1 MSMALLTSGDSRT
14 RTFLETSKAMIET
27 VRHGEANFCKLVFN
41 EHTELNS
48 APGRTK
54 TDKTKLL
61 VFFMEQSRNGC
72 WGALLLFAK
81 FSTVD

>member
-1 MSMALLTSGDSRT
+1 MSMALLTSGHSRT
-14 RTFLETSKAMIET
+14 RTFQETPKTMIET
-27 VRHGEANFCKLVFN
+27 VGHGKANFRKLVFN

-72 WGALLLFAK
+72 WGRYFRLLNFLP
-81 FSTVD
+81 